1 MCILDIT
8 NQYDKEFLTLH
19 GLYSLDTYLQ
29 ELGLTLCV
37 ALRVSLALLIPVT
50 FYTQTAGSRM

>member
-8 NQYDKEFLTLH
+8 NQYDKEFLALH

-50 FYTQTAGSRM
+50 FYTQTLGSRM